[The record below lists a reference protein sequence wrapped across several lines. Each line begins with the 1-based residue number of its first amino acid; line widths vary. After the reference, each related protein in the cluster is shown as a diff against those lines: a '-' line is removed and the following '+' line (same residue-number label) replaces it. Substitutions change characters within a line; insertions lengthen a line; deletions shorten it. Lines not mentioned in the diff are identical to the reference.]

1 MKKKMV
7 ILSMA
12 AVMAVTAAGCG
23 AADTDKSNIEET
35 DATTIEMT
43 EDMAA
48 AEEDATQETTVSTEE
63 IEAILAANAIAETD
77 YAAAE
82 TEESAEDTMVSSAVA
97 DTTATITASQMSTKT
112 SSSSVPK
119 GYKNAKKAGRY
130 AVKLNKINSTGN
142 VYSVTKYIWQNKNGS
157 ISYRIKLINK
167 SKKKV
172 YYNYCE
178 LSLNQRDVLHSSVL
192 TGAYYYENFDKIVVK
207 AKSSKMITITIPAK
221 YVSNKHMDPRLGCV
235 FKVNLPKR
243 Y

>member
-23 AADTDKSNIEET
+23 AADTDKSNIRET
-35 DATTIEMT
+35 DATTIEVT
-43 EDMAA
+43 EGT
-48 AEEDATQETTVSTEE
+48 AEEEDTAKETTVSTEE
-63 IEAILAANAIAETD
+63 IEAILAASAIAETD

-82 TEESAEDTMVSSAVA
+82 TEESAEDTMVSDAVA
-97 DTTATITASQMSTKT
+97 DTTATITASQMSTKK

-130 AVKLNKINSTGN
+130 AAKFNKTNSSGKA
-142 VYSVTKYIWQNKNGS
+142 YSVTKYIWQNKNGS
-157 ISYRIKLINK
+157 ISYQIKLINK

-172 YYNYCE
+172 SYNYCE
-178 LSLNQRDVLHSSVL
+178 LSLNQKDAFYSSAL
-192 TGAYYYENFDKIVVK
+192 TGAYYYEYFDKISVK

-221 YVSNKHMDPRLGCV
+221 YVSNKHLDPNLGCV
-235 FKVNLPKR
+235 YNVKLKKV
-243 Y
+243 